1 MTTDSRTLY
10 ATLLGLK
17 APWEIEDVAMDRE
30 RGEVCVRVALPAK
43 TRWVCPDCLK
53 PAPIH
58 DHQERS
64 WRHLDTCQYRTVVVA
79 RVPRLSCPE
88 HGIRQLPVPWAEPG
102 SRFTAMFEALTIDWL
117 KQASIKAV
125 AKQLRLSWGEAAG
138 IQSRAVQR
146 GFLRMCLTTTA
157 S

>member
-30 RGEVCVRVALPAK
+30 LGEVRVRVALPAK

-64 WRHLDTCQYRTVVVA
+64 CGISTPASSAPSSWRACHV
-79 RVPRLSCPE
+79 
-88 HGIRQLPVPWAEPG
+88 
-102 SRFTAMFEALTIDWL
+102 
-117 KQASIKAV
+117 
-125 AKQLRLSWGEAAG
+125 
-138 IQSRAVQR
+138 
-146 GFLRMCLTTTA
+146 
-157 S
+157 